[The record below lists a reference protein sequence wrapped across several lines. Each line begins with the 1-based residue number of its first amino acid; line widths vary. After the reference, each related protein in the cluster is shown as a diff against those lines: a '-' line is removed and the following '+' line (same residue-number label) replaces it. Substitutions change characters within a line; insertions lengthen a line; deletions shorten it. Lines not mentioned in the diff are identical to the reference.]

1 MSTAV
6 ASFDEQSGTWL
17 Q

>member
-6 ASFDEQSGTWL
+6 ASFDEYSGTWL
-17 Q
+17 